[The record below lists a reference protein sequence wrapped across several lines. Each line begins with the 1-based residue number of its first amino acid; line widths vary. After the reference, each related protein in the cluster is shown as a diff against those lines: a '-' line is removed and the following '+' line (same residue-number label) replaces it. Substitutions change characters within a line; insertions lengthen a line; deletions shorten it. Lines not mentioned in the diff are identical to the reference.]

1 MAELDAASAVKFF
14 KDAGIVVR
22 VPKLDKNGEPVRD
35 PETRRFVVDPQAL
48 VAEHIVGVRDQGTKL
63 SITTVDGQKYE
74 ATKAK
79 G

>member
-1 MAELDAASAVKFF
+1 MADIDAASAVKSF

-22 VPKLDKNGEPVRD
+22 VPKLGKDGEPVRD
-35 PETRRFVVDPQAL
+35 PETKRFVVDPQAL
-48 VAEHIVGVRDQGTKL
+48 AAEHIVGVRDQGAKL